1 MKRIEN
7 CMILCGS
14 LDIMMELLRRKT
26 MGRKSKWEL
35 ERDKEEALKKKALKS
50 LTEDQLKAINKAYES
65 IRDALCNAR
74 EIEDLYLSDIRSLD
88 IAMWKLKHQFNLEDN
103 NG

>member
-1 MKRIEN
+1 
-7 CMILCGS
+7 
-14 LDIMMELLRRKT
+14 
-26 MGRKSKWEL
+26 MGRKAKWEL
-35 ERDKEEALKKKALKS
+35 ERDKEEALKRKALKS

-88 IAMWKLKHQFNLEDN
+88 TAMWKLKHEFNLEDN
-103 NG
+103 HG

>member
-1 MKRIEN
+1 
-7 CMILCGS
+7 MILCGS
-14 LDIMMELLRRKT
+14 LDIVMELLRRKT

-65 IRDALCNAR
+65 IKDALCNAR
-74 EIEDLYLSDIRSLD
+74 EIEDIYLSDIRNLD
-88 IAMWKLKHQFNLEDN
+88 IAMWKLRHQFNLEDN

>member
-1 MKRIEN
+1 
-7 CMILCGS
+7 
-14 LDIMMELLRRKT
+14 

-50 LTEDQLKAINKAYES
+50 LTKDQLKAINKAYES
-65 IRDALCNAR
+65 IKDALCNAR
-74 EIEDLYLSDIRSLD
+74 EIEDIYLSDIRNLD

>member
-1 MKRIEN
+1 
-7 CMILCGS
+7 
-14 LDIMMELLRRKT
+14 

-50 LTEDQLKAINKAYES
+50 LTKDQLKAINKAYES
-65 IRDALCNAR
+65 IKDALCNAR
-74 EIEDLYLSDIRSLD
+74 EIEDIYLSDIRNLD
-88 IAMWKLKHQFNLEDN
+88 IAMWKLKHEFNLEDN

>member
-1 MKRIEN
+1 
-7 CMILCGS
+7 
-14 LDIMMELLRRKT
+14 

-35 ERDKEEALKKKALKS
+35 ERDKEEALRKKALKS

-65 IRDALCNAR
+65 IKDALCNAR

-88 IAMWKLKHQFNLEDN
+88 MAMWKLKHEFNLEDN

>member
-1 MKRIEN
+1 
-7 CMILCGS
+7 
-14 LDIMMELLRRKT
+14 

-35 ERDKEEALKKKALKS
+35 ERDKEEALKKKAMKS
-50 LTEDQLKAINKAYES
+50 LTQDQMKAINKAYES

-88 IAMWKLKHQFNLEDN
+88 MAMWKLKHEFNLEDN
-103 NG
+103 HG

>member
-1 MKRIEN
+1 
-7 CMILCGS
+7 
-14 LDIMMELLRRKT
+14 

-65 IRDALCNAR
+65 IKDALCNAR
-74 EIEDLYLSDIRSLD
+74 EIEDIYLSDIRNLD
-88 IAMWKLKHQFNLEDN
+88 IAMWKLRHQFNLEDN

>member
-1 MKRIEN
+1 
-7 CMILCGS
+7 
-14 LDIMMELLRRKT
+14 

-65 IRDALCNAR
+65 IKDALCNAR
-74 EIEDLYLSDIRSLD
+74 EIEDIYLSDIRNLD
-88 IAMWKLKHQFNLEDN
+88 IAMWKLKNQFNLEDN

>member
-1 MKRIEN
+1 
-7 CMILCGS
+7 
-14 LDIMMELLRRKT
+14 

-65 IRDALCNAR
+65 IKDALCNAR
-74 EIEDLYLSDIRSLD
+74 EIEDIYLSDIRNLD

>member
-1 MKRIEN
+1 
-7 CMILCGS
+7 MILCGS
-14 LDIMMELLRRKT
+14 LDIVMKLLRRKT

>member
-1 MKRIEN
+1 
-7 CMILCGS
+7 
-14 LDIMMELLRRKT
+14 

-35 ERDKEEALKKKALKS
+35 ERDKEEALRKKALKS

-65 IRDALCNAR
+65 IKDALCNAR
-74 EIEDLYLSDIRSLD
+74 EIEDLYLSDIRNLD
-88 IAMWKLKHQFNLEDN
+88 TAMWKLKHQFNLEEN

>member
-1 MKRIEN
+1 
-7 CMILCGS
+7 
-14 LDIMMELLRRKT
+14 
-26 MGRKSKWEL
+26 MGRKTKWEL

-65 IRDALCNAR
+65 IKDALCNAR
-74 EIEDLYLSDIRSLD
+74 EIEDIYLSDIRNLD
-88 IAMWKLKHQFNLEDN
+88 IAMWKLRHQFNLEDN

>member
-1 MKRIEN
+1 
-7 CMILCGS
+7 
-14 LDIMMELLRRKT
+14 

-35 ERDKEEALKKKALKS
+35 ERDKEEALRKKALKS

-65 IRDALCNAR
+65 IKDALCNAR

-88 IAMWKLKHQFNLEDN
+88 MAMWKLKHEFNLEDN
-103 NG
+103 HG

>member
-1 MKRIEN
+1 
-7 CMILCGS
+7 
-14 LDIMMELLRRKT
+14 
-26 MGRKSKWEL
+26 MGRKAKWEL

-65 IRDALCNAR
+65 IKDALCNAR
-74 EIEDLYLSDIRSLD
+74 EIEDIYLSDIKNLD
-88 IAMWKLKHQFNLEDN
+88 IAMWKLKHEFNLEEN

>member
-1 MKRIEN
+1 
-7 CMILCGS
+7 
-14 LDIMMELLRRKT
+14 

-65 IRDALCNAR
+65 IKDALCNAR
-74 EIEDLYLSDIRSLD
+74 EIEDIYLSDIRNLD
-88 IAMWKLKHQFNLEDN
+88 IAMWKLKHEFNLEDN

>member
-1 MKRIEN
+1 
-7 CMILCGS
+7 
-14 LDIMMELLRRKT
+14 

-65 IRDALCNAR
+65 IKDALCNAR